1 MKFQILQKNFRI
13 LIDPNS
19 FFLCTPRDQRSKT
32 CLENVS
38 RLNQK

>member
-19 FFLCTPRDQRSKT
+19 FFLYTLHDQRSKT